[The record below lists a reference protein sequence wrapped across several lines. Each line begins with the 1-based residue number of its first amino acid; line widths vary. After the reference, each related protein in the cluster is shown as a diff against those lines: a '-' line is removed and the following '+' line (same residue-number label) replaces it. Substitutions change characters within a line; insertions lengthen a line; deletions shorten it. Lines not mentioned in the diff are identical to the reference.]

1 LAKGPKDAHRRKPI
15 LAVGFG
21 RSVHRSRRLAKDP
34 MKKPIL
40 AVGFGRLVHRSRR
53 FGKEQNMRVEA
64 EREVAGIGL
73 TRGEASETRAF
84 DDHGSF
90 STDLEHLGAPVSS
103 LHVLPCC
110 SRYSRSLEFP
120 LDFQHSTFL
129 LLLQAFE
136 SEDLRLVQVLVLVFG
151 FWVFSIASDQKHHS
165 YNT

>member
-1 LAKGPKDAHRRKPI
+1 M
-15 LAVGFG
+15 
-21 RSVHRSRRLAKDP
+21 HRSRRLDKDP
-34 MKKPIL
+34 LKKPIL
-40 AVGFGRLVHRSRR
+40 VVGFGRLVHRSRR

-64 EREVAGIGL
+64 EREVGGIGL
-73 TRGEASETRAF
+73 TRRGASGTRAF

-129 LLLQAFE
+129 LLLQDFE
-136 SEDLRLVQVLVLVFG
+136 SEDLRLVQVLVSVFAFLG
-151 FWVFSIASDQKHHS
+151 LFDPYRSETLIIVIIRG
-165 YNT
+165 

>member
-1 LAKGPKDAHRRKPI
+1 
-15 LAVGFG
+15 
-21 RSVHRSRRLAKDP
+21 

-103 LHVLPCC
+103 LHVL
-110 SRYSRSLEFP
+110 
-120 LDFQHSTFL
+120 DFQHSTFL

-151 FWVFSIASDQKHHS
+151 FWVFSIPSDQKHHS